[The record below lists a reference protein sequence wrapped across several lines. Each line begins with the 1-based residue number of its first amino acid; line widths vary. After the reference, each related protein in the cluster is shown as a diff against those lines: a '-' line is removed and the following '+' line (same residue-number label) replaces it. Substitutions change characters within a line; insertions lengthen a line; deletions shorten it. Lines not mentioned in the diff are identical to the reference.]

1 LTRLPNGLTSNK
13 NRSIES
19 IEQNNDGDS
28 HIPRMLIEPNHAS
41 RITFSENGSQMT
53 RYHFEN
59 YDDAAEYL
67 SHARNRDKGRP
78 LPGSCTRLKDMG
90 EVYVTGTHMKAIG
103 IFLYGTCVIRY
114 LKTNSGRQYI
124 SASTGGHQT
133 QTTYARLRNYLPRG
147 FYIWRIKWTDV
158 LVDATQKRWKKHDES
173 CWMDKPCYLLNHE
186 TLIDSK
192 TKRIRYEK
200 RRAID
205 AVNYFAHNRFRAL
218 REATETNRK
227 QLAELKRE
235 LEIQHFNL
243 RREVVEIKS
252 LKEHLKRGDP
262 IQGLIEVVEATAE
275 QAKLLQAAKQATE
288 ALKNELSFL
297 EQKKMEHYAPE
308 QERSVLNRV

>member
-1 LTRLPNGLTSNK
+1 M
-13 NRSIES
+13 
-19 IEQNNDGDS
+19 GDV
-28 HIPRMLIEPNHAS
+28 N
-41 RITFSENGSQMT
+41 
-53 RYHFEN
+53 
-59 YDDAAEYL
+59 
-67 SHARNRDKGRP
+67 
-78 LPGSCTRLKDMG
+78 
-90 EVYVTGTHMKAIG
+90 VTGTHMKAIG

-114 LKTNSGRQYI
+114 LKTNSGNQYI

-133 QTTYARLRNYLPRG
+133 PTTYKRLRNYLPRD

-158 LVDATQKRWKKHDES
+158 LVDATHKRWKKHDES

-186 TLIDSK
+186 TLIDLK

-205 AVNYFAHNRFRAL
+205 AVNYFAHNRFYAL

-227 QLAELKRE
+227 HLAELKSE
-235 LEIQHFNL
+235 LELQSIRLHS
-243 RREVVEIKS
+243 EIVKIKS
-252 LKEHLKRGDP
+252 LNKLLEKGDP
-262 IQGLIEVVEATAE
+262 VQGLLEVVEATAE

-297 EQKKMEHYAPE
+297 EQKKIEHYAPE